1 MNNETA
7 KVFQEQIGYV
17 FKNPDLLEQ
26 AFVRRSYSQEHGG
39 ENNEVLEFIGDK
51 VLDFVVVKLLAER
64 YGSFASENDHYDPN
78 SDWDEFVSDLDE
90 GQLTEIKKKLVCRHM
105 LAKRIRMF
113 GFQYA
118 LIMGKSDVDQNAQ
131 DNESVQEDLFEAIIG
146 AVALDSN
153 WDLAALEN
161 VVDLMLE
168 PLFYLDEGFDNE
180 INYVELLQQW
190 YQKKYHRIPLYEYP
204 KWLSWNIQRSNHRQ
218 GNISC
223 KLNLVFE
230 NGKAEE
236 FEATGYTKS
245 EARMVVAEQAYR
257 YLDECN
263 MLFTVFDEI
272 GEPSMDRAINQLQE
286 LYQKG
291 YIGEPW
297 YEFSESY
304 DQDGNPVWRCEC
316 HVDGQ
321 KRYHYDY
328 YSSKKNGKKD
338 VAYKMLC
345 DIFQNWEI
353 DDET

>member
-7 KVFQEQIGYV
+7 KVIQEQIGYV

-51 VLDFVVVKLLAER
+51 ALDFVVVKLLAER
-64 YGSFASENDHYDPN
+64 YGSFTSANDNYDPN
-78 SDWDEFVSDLDE
+78 EDWDEFVSDLDE
-90 GQLTEIKKKLVCRHM
+90 GQLTEIKKKLVCKHM
-105 LAKRIRMF
+105 LAKRIRMM
-113 GFQYA
+113 GFQYQ

-153 WDLAALEN
+153 WDLTTLEN
-161 VVDLMLE
+161 VVDLMLD
-168 PLFYLDEGFDNE
+168 PFFYLDEGFDNE

-204 KWLSWNIQRSNHRQ
+204 KWLSWVEQNSIHRR
-218 GNISC
+218 GDISC
-223 KLNLVFE
+223 KLYLTLE

-236 FEATGYTKS
+236 FESTGYTKS
-245 EARMVVAEQAYR
+245 EARMAVAEQAYR

-272 GEPSMDRAINQLQE
+272 GEPSIDRAINQLHE

-321 KRYHYDY
+321 KRYHYNN
-328 YSSKKNGKKD
+328 YSSKKNGKKA
-338 VAYKMLC
+338 VAYDMLC
-345 DIFQNWEI
+345 DILRNWEI
-353 DDET
+353 IDET